1 MDSHCF
7 YDQDWTNQVPILE
20 LSKNFSD
27 FLVLKDVF
35 QEIPFLKKWG
45 LFDYPI
51 LEEWYK
57 IEYFF

>member
-1 MDSHCF
+1 MDSHSF
-7 YDQDWTNQVPILE
+7 YDQDWTKQVPPLE

-35 QEIPFLKKWG
+35 QEITSLKKWG

-51 LEEWYK
+51 LKSGIK